1 MGVAERLLIQIPE
14 QMERF
19 DADIRSVDGALQQ
32 RPEVLQAVR
41 MDSPVDVLDSM
52 VYDLMDIVWRQL
64 LFPASNM

>member
-1 MGVAERLLIQIPE
+1 
-14 QMERF
+14 
-19 DADIRSVDGALQQ
+19 
-32 RPEVLQAVR
+32 